1 MFLEKD
7 LRIYRKKLH
16 QYFPD
21 DIEVDQ
27 ERLKASIR
35 EGMKDE
41 TDNTSREESRDT
53 SGEDLKLSN
62 KDNDNSTV
70 LSDAINEGSKP
81 PLVCSASEPGILLLL
96 LLLLASEA
104 RPTLTSTTRYLTRR
118 YIIYICLQ
126 NTRGTLGRLKIMS
139 Q

>member
-35 EGMKDE
+35 EGRKDE
-41 TDNTSREESRDT
+41 TDTTTREESRDT

-70 LSDAINEGSKP
+70 PSDAINEGSKP
-81 PLVCSASEPGILLLL
+81 PLVRSASEPGILLLL

-118 YIIYICLQ
+118 YIIYIYVFR
-126 NTRGTLGRLKIMS
+126 THVVPLGG
-139 Q
+139 